1 MNKIGK
7 ISKQCPM
14 QTERQ
19 MRDTPYPFQKSKNQF
34 LLGLKITST
43 DSLTPF
49 FNWQGSAGQ
58 GVIMTSAGDG
68 SLLPKRNDKIINTAS
83 SLVIN

>member
-7 ISKQCPM
+7 ISKQCPK

-43 DSLTPF
+43 DSLRPF
-49 FNWQGSAGQ
+49 FN
-58 GVIMTSAGDG
+58 
-68 SLLPKRNDKIINTAS
+68 
-83 SLVIN
+83 